1 MCTLEIVT
9 RNRESVQI
17 RKLSEH
23 RDYILSLWER
33 ASREV
38 LETEALLEEHQREE
52 KFLRGE
58 LDRIT
63 AEIGTKRKADEM
75 EMATAALPAAA
86 EAEVGHP
93 SES

>member
-1 MCTLEIVT
+1 M
-9 RNRESVQI
+9 QI

-38 LETEALLEEHQREE
+38 LETEVLLEEHQKEE

-63 AEIGTKRKADEM
+63 A
-75 EMATAALPAAA
+75 AALPAAA

>member
-1 MCTLEIVT
+1 M
-9 RNRESVQI
+9 
-17 RKLSEH
+17 
-23 RDYILSLWER
+23 
-33 ASREV
+33 
-38 LETEALLEEHQREE
+38 ETEVLLEEHQKEE